1 MEVTGKD
8 TRIALASQVPY
19 MRPEAMNGHL
29 YPPALDRAELW
40 MGRSWPSV
48 FSHLRQRITVSRLG
62 KWQGSGAL
70 GEDGSRTKTCSLV
83 KGKRYRKAGSKS

>member
-29 YPPALDRAELW
+29 NPPALDRAELW

-48 FSHLRQRITVSRLG
+48 FLHFPQRITVSRLG

-70 GEDGSRTKTCSLV
+70 GKDAGRTICAVL
-83 KGKRYRKAGSKS
+83 